1 MPIDSKFLKTA
12 VMSYFRF
19 ERTYI
24 VATEVNCKEFGIAD
38 VLVDT
43 GDEIVEIEIKRYKND
58 LLTNE
63 LHKEKHALMKDQLTE
78 YTYQP
83 NRYFICV
90 PDNLA
95 REAERFVR
103 SLNSDYGL
111 IVVNTKNKLNSRSA
125 KVVKHAKKLHDVYSR
140 DLSRAI
146 VLRLCSELANLYEV
160 QVNEEFKDELD
171 QDINV
176 NRNFLADDVEDD
188 TTVSTL
194 PMRNVTSRNG
204 GVKRAGARRK
214 GDDTSRKGAEYSRP
228 KHVVIS
234 YEQQKN

>member
-1 MPIDSKFLKTA
+1 MPIDGKFLKTA

-19 ERTYI
+19 ERTYV

-58 LLTNE
+58 LTVNE
-63 LHKEKHALMKDQLTE
+63 LKKQKHSLIKDENTELT
-78 YTYQP
+78 YP

-103 SLNSDYGL
+103 SLNADYGL

-125 KVVKHAKKLHDVYSR
+125 KVVKHAKKLHDTYSVA
-140 DLSRAI
+140 LSKAI

-176 NRNFLADDVEDD
+176 NRNFLADEDRDTEEAVE
-188 TTVSTL
+188 TL
-194 PMRNVTSRNG
+194 PMRNVTPRRSN
-204 GVKRAGARRK
+204 VKRTGARRN
-214 GDDTSRKGAEYSRP
+214 GDDVSRRGVDYSRP
-228 KHVVIS
+228 KNVTVS
-234 YEQQKN
+234 YE